1 MKFRGCGPCDPD
13 DPDADE
19 PCVPGVDDVAR
30 ISNVLYENVYIE
42 QPSQFALFIG
52 PAQQYI
58 INRHGPHSDKST
70 DKFLKQLV

>member
-13 DPDADE
+13 DAD
-19 PCVPGVDDVAR
+19 CVPGVDDVAR
-30 ISNVLYENVYIE
+30 ISNVLYENIYIE

-58 INRHGPHSDKST
+58 INRDCDREPRLNR
-70 DKFLKQLV
+70 LKYLYIR